1 MKKVIA
7 IIAVAIASMSIAHA
21 QFGIVGGFT
30 SSSTEV
36 PKNADGQVDWNAAA
50 ESVSLYHV
58 GLTYKLDLGLGLAI
72 QPSLTYEMK
81 GAKLSEA
88 LVEGADPSVLGKSI
102 ETKTGYGEFG
112 LDLQWGPDL
121 MVVRPFIFA
130 SPFVGY
136 MLTQE
141 ETNKLTTVG
150 DTELN
155 QEQMN
160 QAVEDAK
167 NRLEYGFGIGAGVD
181 IMKFV
186 QLKAQYYMNLGN
198 LYEEG
203 KIDGAAM
210 TEAVKNNYK
219 DISNYSGIKVSLSI
233 LLF

>member
-7 IIAVAIASMSIAHA
+7 ILAVAIASMSIAHA

-30 SSSTEV
+30 SSSTQLAKTE
-36 PKNADGQVDWNAAA
+36 DGKVDWKANA
-50 ESVSLYHV
+50 ENVSLYHV
-58 GLTYKLDLGLGLAI
+58 GLTYKLDLGLGFAL

-88 LVEGADPSVLGKSI
+88 FVEGVDPSVLGKSI

-121 MVVRPFIFA
+121 MIARPFIFA

-141 ETNKLTTVG
+141 ETNNLTAVQSV
-150 DTELN
+150 D

-160 QAVEDAK
+160 EAVENAK
-167 NRLEYGFGIGAGVD
+167 NKLEYGFGIGAGLD
-181 IMKFV
+181 ILQFV
-186 QLKAQYYMNLGN
+186 QLKGQFYMNLGN
-198 LYEEG
+198 LYDEG
-203 KIDGAAM
+203 KIDGKVM
-210 TEAVKNNYK
+210 TEAVKNSYK
-219 DISNYSGIKVSLSI
+219 DISNYSGFKVSLSI